1 MHQIDMFTN
10 TPRERGLNRGV
21 NAGNEGV
28 ARGELRESPCEVPKR
43 NRAGPMTTCD
53 GEAGTPPSRGRGKR
67 DTSRD
72 AYAQVNLSQREE
84 EVLRYVLA
92 YPGRDWTRAELAKA
106 MGWRD
111 GPMCGRV
118 NALVAKGRLI
128 EGPAR
133 DCTVGKR
140 GHAVRAA

>member
-1 MHQIDMFTN
+1 MESGGCGRQPDLGKRMGR
-10 TPRERGLNRGV
+10 TPGCHSDPHTRAVPGTTVAREPTHASAEVQRPLVKDNRG
-21 NAGNEGV
+21 
-28 ARGELRESPCEVPKR
+28 R
-43 NRAGPMTTCD
+43 
-53 GEAGTPPSRGRGKR
+53 R

-118 NALVAKGRLI
+118 NSLVAKGRLI

-133 DCTVGKR
+133 DCAVGRR
-140 GHAVRAA
+140 GHAVRSA